1 MNKFLRLSYDFLTMS
16 DNLYTLETL
25 PKVSDNTTHV
35 ERRSI
40 SGFDDESFMPSNR
53 FMSCSDLISH
63 LVRLQKDHGD
73 LPIFINSENIGF
85 IVGFNAF
92 EGVRTVV
99 PPSDRKT
106 GDKKY
111 ELKAVMLEIN
121 TNWTYIV

>member
-1 MNKFLRLSYDFLTMS
+1 MS

-25 PKVSDNTTHV
+25 PKVPDNSTRV
-35 ERRSI
+35 EKRSQWAL
-40 SGFDDESFMPSNR
+40 DDQSFMPSNR
-53 FMSCSDLISH
+53 FMSCSDLINH
-63 LVRLQKDHGD
+63 LLRLQTDHGD

-99 PPSDRKT
+99 PPSYQT

-111 ELKAVMLEIN
+111 ELNAVALEIN